1 MLLHRSRTQ
10 PCASVWLAV
19 HLVALLGALCAG
31 SASASGASGG
41 WKLEMLHDAA
51 QKAGA
56 VCLDGTSP
64 GYYIR
69 PGIGPDAAN
78 FKIHFKGGGPLC
90 TTLRAGISQRIP

>member
-1 MLLHRSRTQ
+1 MALLQRSRAQ

-19 HLVALLGALCAG
+19 QLLALLGALCAC
-31 SASASGASGG
+31 SASTGGG

-51 QKAGA
+51 QKDGA

-78 FKIHFKGGGPLC
+78 FKIHFKGGGPSC
-90 TTLRAGISQRIP
+90 TSLLAGVSRAFAP